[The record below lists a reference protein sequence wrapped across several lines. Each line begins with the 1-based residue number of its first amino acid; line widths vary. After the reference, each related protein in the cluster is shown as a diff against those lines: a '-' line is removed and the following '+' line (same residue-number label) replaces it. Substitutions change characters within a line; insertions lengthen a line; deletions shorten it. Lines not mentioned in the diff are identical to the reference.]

1 MTMKIVAIIS
11 ACLTNAVVWVCTV
24 CNQMYIA
31 YVLEFAFSIKA
42 SYAFLL
48 LELGLGEAQC
58 MGYLME
64 DQVKENFS

>member
-1 MTMKIVAIIS
+1 
-11 ACLTNAVVWVCTV
+11 
-24 CNQMYIA
+24 MYIA
-31 YVLEFAFSIKA
+31 YVFEFAFSIKA